1 MQDKKILG
9 ISLKHFL
16 VYTIILF
23 VSIGFIFCVY
33 IPNEHWSVI
42 CVSIGTGGFTSA
54 LVGYFIDLAN
64 GIEERKTRKRNM
76 VNIVYNY
83 KRCIE
88 RLLYSFFRVMTEV
101 YCEKN
106 LDNLYKADFK
116 TLLNNLQPIIENYD
130 NSQYTFSASNNSIV
144 VEPETFRK
152 HEMAM
157 NLMKLN
163 NSNMETLSKSIKD
176 ITNQDKMGLLKYY
189 NEDEIDNLQNL
200 ASLVLDYKGELI
212 SNYYY
217 IFESLLCK
225 QFYKIIGLR
234 DIEKLTFYFQDKNY
248 AIYNQDKLFSQFTT
262 LKEFDRLKA
271 KDFFD

>member
-1 MQDKKILG
+1 
-9 ISLKHFL
+9 
-16 VYTIILF
+16 
-23 VSIGFIFCVY
+23 
-33 IPNEHWSVI
+33 
-42 CVSIGTGGFTSA
+42 
-54 LVGYFIDLAN
+54 
-64 GIEERKTRKRNM
+64 
-76 VNIVYNY
+76 
-83 KRCIE
+83 
-88 RLLYSFFRVMTEV
+88 MTEV

-106 LDNLYKADFK
+106 PDNLYKADFK

-130 NSQYTFSASNNSIV
+130 NSQYTFSANNNSIV

-163 NSNMETLSKSIKD
+163 NSNLDTLSKSIKD